1 MCQFCDT
8 IMSSYICTLMLF
20 SFFYLIFNRED
31 MLILLDRNSEV
42 LEVPMTVFDT
52 FEAYESIQ
60 DFKAALP
67 LEMKLTTSAG
77 DGIIAAMEKI

>member
-1 MCQFCDT
+1 
-8 IMSSYICTLMLF
+8 
-20 SFFYLIFNRED
+20 